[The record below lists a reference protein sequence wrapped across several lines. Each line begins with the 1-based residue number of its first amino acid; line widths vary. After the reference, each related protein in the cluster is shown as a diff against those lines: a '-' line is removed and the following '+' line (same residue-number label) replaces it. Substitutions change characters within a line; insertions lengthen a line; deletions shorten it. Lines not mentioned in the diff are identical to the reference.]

1 MVNNS
6 AASSHALRNP
16 TRPAQE
22 SRPRKG
28 NESGA
33 SKATKALEAAI
44 NKNKKIEY
52 DLAIDEIFVERNQKI
67 AELAARFNKDVN
79 EVRATVCCVSRS
91 KAHRKPTLCNG
102 VAHQRSLDL
111 QNQGIT
117 KSMKDLYAELDQELE
132 NSAFSYRSIDKVEE
146 KRLVDQVLESRAH
159 ARRGPCAT
167 MKAAQIDARL
177 TAKQIGDELLDL
189 FERTGVRVFAFF
201 ARGHADDP
209 SRSHYVDSD
218 DALDF
223 FTQGLDMS
231 APHFMRKFEQW
242 LMKRVKNSS
251 TAVRKDVSRLIT
263 DRLRSATKNPKAK
276 MDYVNYDKLRGK
288 YSVELTG
295 NVPRSRPATWNVD
308 TLRLVRDGL
317 MDGTIDFMLMTPAQ
331 VKELAAEQKARVAA
345 GGTLWAR
352 AERSD
357 KHKKRGPRKGKA
369 TAKSTGA
376 GGKKSKAVGSKEDS
390 SSEEEE
396 DDDDSSDEELAVQPT
411 PCRGQIR
418 TTMVPGAS
426 MPPSPGR
433 VLLGREPMEDPPRR
447 PSNPATCFSTTQID
461 DMVLPPI
468 SSTTPAASTAAL
480 APISSTTPALA
491 STTALAPISNA
502 TPTPASTAALAPIS
516 NATPAPASTAALVP
530 ISSATPAPASTALLP
545 DPAPVFRI
553 ADAFVHDYGALQR
566 NVGGEPF
573 QPEDETHMPPLP
585 STFSRYSGMNDYMGW
600 DMGMPMGMGLYGG
613 RTDEYGGGMDEGM
626 GGGALTHRRR
636 CGLCS
641 TCPLRVH
648 PLRRSGDATKMVS
661 ALSLQKRGSEKR
673 MRREGGAGRA
683 HVRRAAAEDGVRG
696 VPTVL
701 KFGPAS

>member
-91 KAHRKPTLCNG
+91 KAHRKPTLRNG

-132 NSAFSYRSIDKVEE
+132 NGAFSYRSIDKVEE

-159 ARRGPCAT
+159 ARRGPRAT

-177 TAKQIGDELLDL
+177 TAKRIGDELLDL

-201 ARGHADDP
+201 ACGHADDP

-242 LMKRVKNSS
+242 SCNLDEGKRVKNGS
-251 TAVRKDVSRLIT
+251 TADQPPRILKPKWTMLIT
-263 DRLRSATKNPKAK
+263 TSSA
-276 MDYVNYDKLRGK
+276 VNT
-288 YSVELTG
+288 SVELTG

-317 MDGTIDFMLMTPAQ
+317 MDGTIDFVPMTPAQ

-376 GGKKSKAVGSKEDS
+376 GGKKSKAVGSEEDS
-390 SSEEEE
+390 SSEEDE
-396 DDDDSSDEELAVQPT
+396 DDDDSSDEEPAVQPT
-411 PCRGQIR
+411 PRRGQIR
-418 TTMVPGAS
+418 TTMVPGASMPPSPGAS

-480 APISSTTPALA
+480 APISGTTPALA
-491 STTALAPISNA
+491 STAALAAISNA

-516 NATPAPASTAALVP
+516 NATPAPASTAALTP

-585 STFSRYSGMNDYMGW
+585 STFSRYSGMNDYIGW

-613 RTDEYGGGMDEGM
+613 GTDEYGGGMDEGM
-626 GGGALTHRRR
+626 GGGAYAPSPMWPVLNMPPP
-636 CGLCS
+636 S
-641 TCPLRVH
+641 P
-648 PLRRSGDATKMVS
+648 PA
-661 ALSLQKRGSEKR
+661 AEKRGR
-673 MRREGGAGRA
+673 D
-683 HVRRAAAEDGVRG
+683 EDGERSEPAKKRVRKENAPRG
-696 VPTVL
+696 RGGTRARATRGGRGRGARGAH
-701 KFGPAS
+701 GP

>member
-1 MVNNS
+1 MTEPVAVSTSFLPRASQPNS
-6 AASSHALRNP
+6 PCPGVTAHS
-16 TRPAQE
+16 
-22 SRPRKG
+22 KG

-91 KAHRKPTLCNG
+91 KAHRKPTLRNG
-102 VAHQRSLDL
+102 VGHQRSLDL

-132 NSAFSYRSIDKVEE
+132 NGAFSYRSIDKVEE

-159 ARRGPCAT
+159 ARHGPRAT

-177 TAKQIGDELLDL
+177 TAKQIGDEE
-189 FERTGVRVFAFF
+189 FVCSAFF
-201 ARGHADDP
+201 AVGHADDP

-242 LMKRVKNSS
+242 SCNLDEGKRVKNGS
-251 TAVRKDVSRLIT
+251 TVVRKDVSQL
-263 DRLRSATKNPKAK
+263 DYRSP
-276 MDYVNYDKLRGK
+276 
-288 YSVELTG
+288 
-295 NVPRSRPATWNVD
+295 P
-308 TLRLVRDGL
+308 DGL
-317 MDGTIDFMLMTPAQ
+317 MDGTIDFVPMTPAQ
-331 VKELAAEQKARVAA
+331 VKELAAEQKAA
-345 GGTLWAR
+345 GCRRRDVVGPELSAPTNTRSGAR
-352 AERSD
+352 
-357 KHKKRGPRKGKA
+357 RKGKA

-376 GGKKSKAVGSKEDS
+376 GGKKSKAVGSEEDS

-396 DDDDSSDEELAVQPT
+396 EDDSSDEAASRAAHIP
-411 PCRGQIR
+411 GQHAPLPR
-418 TTMVPGAS
+418 ARASGAS
-426 MPPSPGR
+426 
-433 VLLGREPMEDPPRR
+433 
-447 PSNPATCFSTTQID
+447 TQID

-480 APISSTTPALA
+480 APISSTHPRLPPPPR
-491 STTALAPISNA
+491 SHPY
-502 TPTPASTAALAPIS
+502 PTPHPRLFHHRARAHLQCHT
-516 NATPAPASTAALVP
+516 
-530 ISSATPAPASTALLP
+530 APASTALLP

-573 QPEDETHMPPLP
+573 QPEDDETHIPPLP
-585 STFSRYSGMNDYMGW
+585 STFSR
-600 DMGMPMGMGLYGG
+600 
-613 RTDEYGGGMDEGM
+613 
-626 GGGALTHRRR
+626 
-636 CGLCS
+636 
-641 TCPLRVH
+641 
-648 PLRRSGDATKMVS
+648 
-661 ALSLQKRGSEKR
+661 
-673 MRREGGAGRA
+673 
-683 HVRRAAAEDGVRG
+683 
-696 VPTVL
+696 
-701 KFGPAS
+701 